1 MWHDIFLANREAV
14 LRILDAFR
22 HDLDGLRAAVDEGD
36 GHQLLGVFTRAR
48 AAREHFS
55 KILARRAYVDVMHSN
70 DLIFLASP
78 GGSLSGQ
85 IRVPGD
91 KSISHRSIMLGS
103 LAEGVTEVEGFLE
116 GEDALATIQ
125 AFRDMGVVIEGPHQ
139 AG

>member
-1 MWHDIFLANREAV
+1 P
-14 LRILDAFR
+14 
-22 HDLDGLRAAVDEGD
+22 
-36 GHQLLGVFTRAR
+36 RAR

-70 DLIFLASP
+70 DLIFLANP
-78 GGSLSGQ
+78 GGSLTGQ
-85 IRVPGD
+85 LRVPGD

-103 LAEGVTEVEGFLE
+103 LAEGTTEVEGFLE

-139 AG
+139 EIGRASCRHRVEH